1 MLQNP
6 ESVAGPQGSSTPK
19 MRDPEAGGLA
29 EDVVPRELREEDYQD
44 DVGEADYGADVRE
57 ADDSDDDGDGKPSY
71 SLRLEHRSAAVGE
84 QEKAKEEERE
94 AARQQIREDIRQA
107 LNFTDTNSYSDSD
120 AGDQEME
127 DLSQKQEPM
136 DES

>member
-6 ESVAGPQGSSTPK
+6 ESAAGPQGSSTPK

-44 DVGEADYGADVRE
+44 DLGEAVYGADVRE
-57 ADDSDDDGDGKPSY
+57 ADNSNDDGGGRQSIQ
-71 SLRLEHRSAAVGE
+71 LRLVHRSAAVRE

-94 AARQQIREDIRQA
+94 ARRLQIREDIRQA
-107 LNFTDTNSYSDSD
+107 LNFTDSDSD
-120 AGDQEME
+120 SDTDVEMKDE
-127 DLSQKQEPM
+127 SQQQEPM

>member
-6 ESVAGPQGSSTPK
+6 EVAAGPQGSSTPK

-29 EDVVPRELREEDYQD
+29 EDVVPRELREEDYED
-44 DVGEADYGADVRE
+44 DVGEEVYGVDVRE
-57 ADDSDDDGDGKPSY
+57 ADDSEDDGDGKPSY
-71 SLRLEHRSAAVGE
+71 SLRLEHRSAAVDE

-94 AARQQIREDIRQA
+94 RFRQQVREEIRQC
-107 LNFTDTNSYSDSD
+107 LEFTDTDSESSDVEMKDES
-120 AGDQEME
+120 QEP
-127 DLSQKQEPM
+127 EPM